1 MVIAELEKL
10 PYLVGP
16 SNLTWEEMAN
26 DGKAAVIQE
35 GLRFV
40 YGAGH
45 RLQRV
50 APNDVLQYKDWAIPP
65 GTSTGMTTFHVHN
78 NPEIFPEPKKFSPER
93 WIENPRLDKYL
104 LSFSKG

>member
-1 MVIAELEKL
+1 
-10 PYLVGP
+10 
-16 SNLTWEEMAN
+16 MAD
-26 DGKAAVIQE
+26 DGKSAVIQE

-78 NPEIFPEPKKFSPER
+78 NPEIFPEPKRFNPER